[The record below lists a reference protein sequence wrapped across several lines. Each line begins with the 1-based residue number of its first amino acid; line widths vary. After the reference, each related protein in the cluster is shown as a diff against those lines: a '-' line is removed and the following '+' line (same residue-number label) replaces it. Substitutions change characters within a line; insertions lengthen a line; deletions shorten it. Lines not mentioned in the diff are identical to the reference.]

1 MSSGK
6 EIQLLIRSDD
16 LGYSEAVNYGIA
28 KVLEYGMTKSIGL
41 MPNMPS
47 AVHGIKLIQNYHT
60 CIGQHTNICVGKPV
74 TDPALIP
81 SLVNQNGDFKSSS
94 VYRGSSEDFVNLDE
108 VIMEIKAQL
117 NVFRKLTGQDPEYF
131 EGHAVRSQNF
141 IRGLQI
147 VAEEYNLK
155 YSSMYIPGLNGVV
168 NSSPVH
174 RCRLDSMN
182 TNYDPF
188 QTLKNEIADA
198 STDMPNIFVC
208 HPGYLDAYLLCYSSL
223 TINRTKEVE
232 LLCDPNVFFWLQK
245 QNVTLISYRDI
256 S

>member
-117 NVFRKLTGQDPEYF
+117 NGPDRIPNILKDMLYVAKISSEVFRLLP
-131 EGHAVRSQNF
+131 R
-141 IRGLQI
+141 
-147 VAEEYNLK
+147 
-155 YSSMYIPGLNGVV
+155 
-168 NSSPVH
+168 
-174 RCRLDSMN
+174 
-182 TNYDPF
+182 
-188 QTLKNEIADA
+188 
-198 STDMPNIFVC
+198 NI
-208 HPGYLDAYLLCYSSL
+208 
-223 TINRTKEVE
+223 I
-232 LLCDPNVFFWLQK
+232 
-245 QNVTLISYRDI
+245 
-256 S
+256 